1 MAEQKG
7 ITVLN
12 ADLPETQSMSVMS
25 QSGNCY
31 IGMDTNVIRSER
43 EERMHLAHELGHC
56 IRGAFYNPYAIA
68 DIRKK
73 HENRADKW
81 AIRRLIPKDE
91 WNDALKDGYTEVWEL
106 AEYFD
111 VSEDFI
117 RKAHELYSAS

>member
-31 IGMDTNVIRSER
+31 IGMDTKVIRSER

-56 IRGAFYNPYAIA
+56 VQGAFYNPYAIA

-73 HENRADKW
+73 HEKRADKW
-81 AIRRLIPKDE
+81 AIRRLIPQDE